1 MEQQPQEQPPPY
13 ASTLSERDQM
23 VELATETLRKE
34 AHSPFGDADAFS
46 IERLRNFLCYAM
58 AADYDAAHFNTV
70 FVTLDRYLASLGETS
85 DVGDEA
91 KAALG
96 AYFWEHVHA
105 PSRALGLPSEAVMV
119 CVRRFAVYQ
128 TARGAYKGCN
138 WGVLHTY
145 GVREWA
151 GKLLVDRRAI
161 VPRVAATP
169 ALERAFLRE
178 IERNVRNWFERL
190 DGFDF
195 EVALHPGVGHRKRGW
210 TQAELGAFELT
221 DLAKRFQARQ
231 IASEEFREHCPE
243 SRLAIRDLYPAHI
256 HIPDRLLRDS
266 DAEKKGASD
275 NGHVDKTKGLKGK
288 EPAHFGRLWERTKQ
302 FLGVL
307 NGRLSTAARIARL
320 SSH

>member
-58 AADYDAAHFNTV
+58 AVDYDAAVAGEPPVTLPAADAAHFNTV
-70 FVTLDRYLASLGETS
+70 FVTLDR
-85 DVGDEA
+85 
-91 KAALG
+91 
-96 AYFWEHVHA
+96 
-105 PSRALGLPSEAVMV
+105 EAVMV

-169 ALERAFLRE
+169 ALERALLRE

-195 EVALHPGVGHRKRGW
+195 EVALHPGVGHRKRG
-210 TQAELGAFELT
+210 
-221 DLAKRFQARQ
+221 
-231 IASEEFREHCPE
+231 
-243 SRLAIRDLYPAHI
+243 
-256 HIPDRLLRDS
+256 
-266 DAEKKGASD
+266 
-275 NGHVDKTKGLKGK
+275 
-288 EPAHFGRLWERTKQ
+288 
-302 FLGVL
+302 
-307 NGRLSTAARIARL
+307 
-320 SSH
+320 